1 MLLFEQK
8 VKLRASSVGLTAQGR
23 DPFPFLTGTLHRGS
37 CRKQLNDRELIV
49 RI

>member
-23 DPFPFLTGTLHRGS
+23 DPFPFLTATLHRGS